1 MIRMRWAAAA
11 VGYVTAIQI
20 AKINDQMGLFRLYVM
35 CSIMATYCD
44 MYNCTPH
51 GRLQSQIA
59 SCQKNRERNQRLQ
72 PKVAKFHSQHATR
85 NRRLRIQIPIL
96 FGCLFL
102 IALRVAVFYFFW
114 LQQKS
119 CIKFFRNPPSLKYSG
134 RALYECAK
142 GGRYRLAWSQGR
154 VHANL
159 RSYCTCRCSTRGWSG
174 KGLQAPDPPE

>member
-11 VGYVTAIQI
+11 VGYATAIL
-20 AKINDQMGLFRLYVM
+20 ARSNDQMGLFRLYVM

-44 MYNCTPH
+44 MYSCTPR

-59 SCQKNRERNQRLQ
+59 CCQKNRKRNQRLQ

-119 CIKFFRNPPSLKYSG
+119 CIKKFRNLPSLLFFVNFTCITHIQIYG
-134 RALYECAK
+134 RAK
-142 GGRYRLAWSQGR
+142 FSSVQF
-154 VHANL
+154 
-159 RSYCTCRCSTRGWSG
+159 T
-174 KGLQAPDPPE
+174 